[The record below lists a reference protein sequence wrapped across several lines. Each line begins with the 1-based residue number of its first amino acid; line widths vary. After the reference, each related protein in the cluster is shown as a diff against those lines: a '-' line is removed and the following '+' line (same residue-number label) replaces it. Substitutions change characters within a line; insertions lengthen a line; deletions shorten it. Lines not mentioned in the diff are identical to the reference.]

1 MMKKEKELLVAVA
14 SQKGGV
20 GKSVFTVLL
29 ASVLHYRKDVRVAV
43 VDCDSPQH
51 SIALMRERD
60 MENVMKNDGL
70 KVNLYRQYERIRKPA
85 YPVIKS
91 DPEKAVE
98 DLRRYM
104 DEKGETFDIV
114 LFDLPG
120 TLRSEGVV
128 HTVSAMDYIFV
139 PLKADNIVMQSSL
152 QFAKVLEEELIAKG
166 NCNLKGIRLF
176 WNMVDR
182 RGRKDLYDAWNR
194 VIHRMG
200 LRLLSS
206 HIPNTLRYN
215 READPVCKGVFR
227 STLFP
232 PDPRQEKGSG
242 LPELVEEICPAIGLE
257 ESDTD
262 R

>member
-1 MMKKEKELLVAVA
+1 MMKKEKELLVAIA

-60 MENVMKNDGL
+60 MENVMKNDDL

-91 DPEKAVE
+91 DPEKAME

-215 READPVCKGVFR
+215 READTVCKGVFR

>member
-1 MMKKEKELLVAVA
+1 MKKEPLLIAFA

-20 GKSVFTVLL
+20 GKSAFTVLV
-29 ASVLHYRKDVRVAV
+29 ASILHYQKGLKVGV

-51 SIALMRERD
+51 SISRMRDRD
-60 MENVMKNDGL
+60 IESVQESDFL
-70 KVNLYRQYERIRKPA
+70 KVVLYRQHEQIRKRS

-91 DPEKAVE
+91 NPEKAIE
-98 DLRRYM
+98 DLYRYIEEQ
-104 DEKGETFDIV
+104 DAVFDVV

-128 HTVSAMDYIFV
+128 HTISAIDYIFI

-215 READPVCKGVFR
+215 READTVCKGVFR

>member
-1 MMKKEKELLVAVA
+1 MMKKEKELLVAIA

-60 MENVMKNDGL
+60 MESVMKNDGL

-215 READPVCKGVFR
+215 KEADTVCKGVFR

-257 ESDTD
+257 KSDTD